1 MRAHNPFPNQDRWT
15 KALALFQS
23 LAFPHRLG
31 QANEPRAR
39 TQPAKQ
45 KQSQCLIACDT
56 CKNKPAHEATPF
68 RPLSTNSQK
77 SCCSRT
83 TYQNEVKKTQGTNAC
98 NNRGIVFWTSRI
110 IRKTQ
115 NQHSWMKR
123 PCKKYMAIRLKTTHM
138 YMESSKGSGW
148 KVHNGLKHGRVRSWA
163 QFLFPK

>member
-1 MRAHNPFPNQDRWT
+1 MFCIVYPCRFNCSLWMSGRQMVPHAFWQM
-15 KALALFQS
+15 FQS
-23 LAFPHRLG
+23 D
-31 QANEPRAR
+31 E
-39 TQPAKQ
+39 
-45 KQSQCLIACDT
+45 ACDT
-56 CKNKPAHEATPF
+56 CKNKPVHEATPF
-68 RPLSTNSQK
+68 RLRPLSTNSQK